1 MMVVHTNMDAMRAH
15 NHMNSHQSMAQ
26 KYLEK
31 ISTGMKLNS
40 AKDDASAYAISENMR
55 VRIRA
60 LEQAH
65 SNTQNGSSMLKTA
78 ETAVSNIVD
87 ALKTLKEKAIDSAN
101 DSNTDADRL
110 LIQKEFN
117 QFVDAIDDNALMTFN
132 NMYLVDGTR
141 NNAFHPAKTVLL
153 NQKLAEST
161 AATDAL
167 TTLKNRAG
175 ELVGIKETDYYQV
188 SWVINGKMDT
198 ASGRVGTK
206 TLEDILQITDVSEL
220 QATTDGLIT
229 GIKDKYG
236 RDVYTSNKAEGLV
249 ITSLSTETDGSDAV
263 KKQISG
269 FTISITDV
277 DGNVK
282 KSVNSVLDQFNQFQR
297 AETQTG
303 DQALSFHVGADSG
316 FATKFALMDMR
327 ATALGLKDENGNILS
342 ISSREAANAAINV
355 LDNALEKVLDQQ
367 SIIGAALQRLE
378 RTTTNLT
385 TEITDDQSSESVIRD
400 VDMAKAMMGYT
411 KNSLLA
417 QASQSMLAQA
427 NQLPS
432 NVMHLLNGETD

>member
-26 KYLEK
+26 KYLER

-55 VRIRA
+55 VRIRS

-101 DSNTDADRL
+101 DSHTDEDRL

-132 NMYLVDGTR
+132 NMYLIDGTR

-153 NQKLAEST
+153 NQNLAEST

-175 ELVGIKETDYYQV
+175 ELVGIEKTDYYQV
-188 SWVINGKMDT
+188 SWVINGKLGTTGRQQVGDT
-198 ASGRVGTK
+198 
-206 TLEDILQITDVSEL
+206 TLDKILQIDNVSEL

-249 ITSLSTETDGSDAV
+249 ITSLSNAEGSDAV
-263 KKQISG
+263 KNQISG

-316 FATKFALMDMR
+316 FSTKFALMDMR
-327 ATALGLKDENGNILS
+327 AMALGLKDENGIILS

-400 VDMAKAMMGYT
+400 ADMAKELMGYT

-417 QASQSMLAQA
+417 QASQSMFAQA
-427 NQLPS
+427 NQLPA
-432 NVMHLLNGETD
+432 NVMHLLGNETE